1 MAKLTLNDVA
11 SVIGADNYMVVKA
24 HQRAMKQHRLEISQ
38 IKEVLDVARESIEAK
53 LPNHIGKKEVREI
66 NEDIRTIQSAREK
79 LVELKNK
86 IRKSELT
93 CKAIFLDAKEQLEK
107 RKSRSGQT
115 EIRKEIPTHSREEWQ
130 TFLRRMSAEIKAK
143 KAAEQK
149 QTNKEAEQIWNKAFE
164 NLSGKT
170 QTNEPKI
177 AQEPSDKD
185 VERAALGLLNLLNL
199 IQAFDRPVRPRSS
212 RDELADLLRGI
223 RGF

>member
-1 MAKLTLNDVA
+1 MTKLTLKDVV
-11 SVIGADNYMVVKA
+11 SVIGADNVMTVKA

-79 LVELKNK
+79 LVELKDK
-86 IRKSELT
+86 IRRSELV
-93 CKAIFLDAKEQLEK
+93 CKTIFLNAKEQLEK
-107 RKSRSGQT
+107 RKSSSNQT
-115 EIRKEIPTHSREEWQ
+115 EVRKEIPTHSREDWQ
-130 TFLRRMSAEIKAK
+130 TFLRSKIAELKAK

-149 QTNKEAEQIWNKAFE
+149 QYTEKPA
-164 NLSGKT
+164 SKT

-185 VERAALGLLNLLNL
+185 VERAANGLLGLLNL
-199 IQAFDRPVRPRSS
+199 IQAFDQPIRPRSS
-212 RDELADLLRGI
+212 RDELEDLFHGLRW
-223 RGF
+223 F